1 MCGEG
6 GLETRNRRHA
16 EGSGASQQKVPTD
29 DEAGFAWSFNCHG
42 PAMTEAET
50 PSVEPNPSSSEART
64 ATRDEALAPFH
75 VSRETSDRLTRFIA
89 LLCERQLRMNLVAS
103 STIPQV
109 WTRHVADSLQLLALA
124 PDARRWVDLGSGAG
138 FPGIVIAC
146 ALADMPG
153 AHLDLVESIGKKVA
167 FLGEAVAATGAPATV
182 HHARIEAVAPEL
194 AGHVDI
200 VTARALAPLSS
211 LLTMIN
217 PFMEKG
223 AKALLHKGQD
233 VDAELT
239 EAAKYWNIDYDA
251 VPSQTDPRGR
261 ILVVRRLKR
270 RGRKL

>member
-1 MCGEG
+1 MTEG
-6 GLETRNRRHA
+6 G
-16 EGSGASQQKVPTD
+16 S
-29 DEAGFAWSFNCHG
+29 
-42 PAMTEAET
+42 
-50 PSVEPNPSSSEART
+50 SSSEVAP
-64 ATRDEALAPFH
+64 ASDGNAASAERDQALAPFH
-75 VSRETSDRLTRFIA
+75 VSRETSDRLTRFVA
-89 LLCERQLRMNLVAS
+89 LLCERQQRMNLVAS

-109 WTRHVADSLQLLALA
+109 WTRHVADSLQLLSLA
-124 PDARRWVDLGSGAG
+124 PEARRWADLGSGAG
-138 FPGIVIAC
+138 FPGLVIAC
-146 ALADMPG
+146 ALADLSATEVPGAEAAPG
-153 AHLDLVESIGKKVA
+153 AHVDLVESIGKKAA
-167 FLGEAVAATGAPATV
+167 FLNEAVVATGAPATV
-182 HHARIEAVAPEL
+182 HHARIEAVMPKL

-200 VTARALAPLSS
+200 VTARALAPLSD

>member
-1 MCGEG
+1 
-6 GLETRNRRHA
+6 
-16 EGSGASQQKVPTD
+16 
-29 DEAGFAWSFNCHG
+29 
-42 PAMTEAET
+42 MTEGEAT
-50 PSVEPNPSSSEART
+50 PVEPSPSSQVTMLAE
-64 ATRDEALAPFH
+64 RDQALGPFH

-89 LLCERQLRMNLVAS
+89 LLCERQQQMNLVAS

-124 PDARRWVDLGSGAG
+124 PEARRWVDLGSGAG
-138 FPGIVIAC
+138 FPGLVIAC
-146 ALADMPG
+146 ALAETPG
-153 AHLDLVESIGKKVA
+153 AHVDLVESIGKKAA
-167 FLGEAVAATGAPATV
+167 FLTEAVAATGAPATV
-182 HHARIEAVAPEL
+182 HHARIEAAASKL

-217 PFMEKG
+217 SFMEKG

-239 EAAKYWNIDYDA
+239 EAAKYWTIDYDA

-270 RGRKL
+270 RGRKH